1 MKKSSMFYVFV
12 FLLLIAL
19 LVPIH
24 IHADPISEQWTN
36 EQMIRIKIKPDFI
49 IPNKKYM
56 PEDFPGVNVKS
67 VYLLEFDYSD
77 DDLMLELV
85 LVLNESGKE
94 SIEKEQSNALTLDFV
109 QSATLAYDIPF
120 ETKPVTFNVK
130 DTIYVGDTFDIHANI
145 PPIYDSNLSLSE
157 IMISISSDKYDAG
170 KDYTPI
176 DFLPSGI
183 TSVTKTYW
191 GAYNFYLKL
200 ESVDYFNTLNIVEQL
215 SQKDFISSVIVRN
228 QNPRPTAVPNTTW
241 TFSPNNLISI
251 DTNFYTNNDS
261 LIITGSPEEDLK
273 INALKPGILIVKF
286 DYLGATGSLELT
298 ILPAPENSK
307 NPPTGDYLVSPLI
320 LTFAL
325 SFILLIGILIN
336 KKLRQN

>member
-1 MKKSSMFYVFV
+1 MKKNSMFYVFV

-19 LVPIH
+19 LIPTRIY
-24 IHADPISEQWTN
+24 ADPISEQWTN
-36 EQMIRIKIKPDFI
+36 EQMIRVRLKHEFV
-49 IPNKKYM
+49 IPNKKYT
-56 PEDFPGVNVKS
+56 PDDFPGVNVKS

-77 DDLMLELV
+77 DDLMQELV

-94 SIEKEQSNALTLDFV
+94 SIEREQSNALKLDFV
-109 QSATLAYDIPF
+109 QYATLAYDIPF
-120 ETKPVTFNVK
+120 ETKPVTFDVK
-130 DTIYVGDTFDIHANI
+130 NTIYVGDTFDIHANI

-183 TSVTKTYW
+183 TSVTKTY
-191 GAYNFYLKL
+191 GYRFSLKL
-200 ESVDYFNTLNIVEQL
+200 ESADYFNTLNIVEQL